1 MSSSDNNNKATIK
14 DYEDRLAGLFEEY
27 FVRISRYVYGRI
39 GNKAEAD
46 DIAGEAFMKA
56 LKSLKMYREQDA
68 PMQAW
73 LFRIAHNLMV
83 DYLRKRDKLKTVPID
98 SVVLPDNNDPANIAE
113 RNIEFERATLAMKK
127 LTEEQREV
135 ISLRFLAGLTS
146 REVGQIL
153 NKSDG
158 AVRQMQS
165 AALETLRKVM
175 GVER

>member
-1 MSSSDNNNKATIK
+1 
-14 DYEDRLAGLFEEY
+14 
-27 FVRISRYVYGRI
+27 
-39 GNKAEAD
+39 
-46 DIAGEAFMKA
+46 
-56 LKSLKMYREQDA
+56 
-68 PMQAW
+68 MQAW

-158 AVRQMQS
+158 AVREMQR